1 MTKRSMRLK
10 EASLFWNK
18 YNGDS
23 FDEDE
28 EEDLLN
34 GCQTLSKRPKWMT
47 APYPSSL
54 NMASADA
61 QLPHSSTG
69 NRSPA
74 LTVKVPIKKPFHR
87 RLKPEVKEN
96 GADVEIVDLSNS
108 GSTSP
113 TETRPPL
120 TNLSVR
126 TKTKQQQFS
135 DVTYPGS
142 SSRPTHVHE
151 RRQNGVHPSMMNTF
165 TSSMRM
171 NKSTVSAVPKQ
182 TALHEIFKIDE
193 KLKYSQLLAD
203 YHKSSTNFKTSSTI
217 SETPQQRKVW
227 TQSLSNTTPKS
238 VSSPRLVET
247 IDLTGEEKKRTR
259 IKVKPYQSTVI
270 SSDEDE
276 VKILEE
282 MPITRVNSLEK
293 KLSQNCLVS
302 PQWIIEMQQKYSEK
316 ERESLRQ
323 VEEEKLKKEL
333 YAKHNQSRR
342 LEALDARIRNHLKI
356 TDIVLDDTEDEQA
369 LVELTPEMNE
379 KIKAALR
386 PNPPSEVLVEGFG
399 QRLTR
404 NDIQT
409 LNRLNWLNDEV
420 IHHYIRLK
428 RYRQ

>member
-1 MTKRSMRLK
+1 MRFLWTT
-10 EASLFWNK
+10 E
-18 YNGDS
+18 
-23 FDEDE
+23 
-28 EEDLLN
+28 
-34 GCQTLSKRPKWMT
+34 LSR
-47 APYPSSL
+47 
-54 NMASADA
+54 
-61 QLPHSSTG
+61 G
-69 NRSPA
+69 
-74 LTVKVPIKKPFHR
+74 
-87 RLKPEVKEN
+87 
-96 GADVEIVDLSNS
+96 
-108 GSTSP
+108 
-113 TETRPPL
+113 
-120 TNLSVR
+120 
-126 TKTKQQQFS
+126 
-135 DVTYPGS
+135 
-142 SSRPTHVHE
+142 
-151 RRQNGVHPSMMNTF
+151 
-165 TSSMRM
+165 
-171 NKSTVSAVPKQ
+171 
-182 TALHEIFKIDE
+182 IFKIDE

-293 KLSQNCLVS
+293 KLSHNCLVS

-420 IHHYIRLK
+420 INFYLNLIMERSKQDKNMAVYAFNTFFYPKLISQGYNSLK
-428 RYRQ
+428 RWTKKVDIFDKEFLLVPIHLGIHWCMATVDFRDRTIRYYNSMESENNTCLYALLNYLNEESLDKKKKEYDISDWKTENVKDIPQQMNGSDCGVFSCMFAEYLSRNAKITFSQKDMPYFRRKMVYEILAKRLLQ